1 MHNCDPHLVPIKS
14 FFAIVGIR
22 LEMFFHSAFAKPLK
36 LTVGLAILLAI
47 ASCGGGDS
55 NSGGG
60 DSNSGGSE
68 QAMISPPVPDQPVIR
83 SFVAIGDSIG
93 NGAGFV
99 SVPWPELVQGAFG
112 VPLANDS
119 INGRQTGQGLNLI
132 RDLLTRHN
140 PSHVLI
146 LLGTNDAVKGGTVS
160 GAIGN
165 LQEMANIAESLGVIA
180 VIGTTITTTR
190 SAEFDRKTAD
200 IAAGIRSITNALIA
214 ESRVAF
220 GNGNNF
226 LADDVHPNAQGQR
239 VIADEFISV
248 LR

>member
-1 MHNCDPHLVPIKS
+1 MHNCDPQFYYPTNPSLLQQGPASRAVRLV
-14 FFAIVGIR
+14 FAIA
-22 LEMFFHSAFAKPLK
+22 L
-36 LTVGLAILLAI
+36 LLAI

-55 NSGGG
+55 NSGGP
-60 DSNSGGSE
+60 SE
-68 QAMISPPVPDQPVIR
+68 QAGMPQVTPDQPVIR

-93 NGAGFV
+93 NGAGYV

-112 VPLANDS
+112 VSLVNDS

-132 RDLLTRHN
+132 RDLLTRHD

-146 LLGTNDAVKGGTVS
+146 LLGTNDATKGGSVS
-160 GAIGN
+160 GAIAN

-200 IAAGIRSITNALIA
+200 IAAGIRGINNALIA

-220 GNGNNF
+220 GNGNDL

-239 VIADEFISV
+239 VIADEFINA

>member
-1 MHNCDPHLVPIKS
+1 MHNCDPQFYYPTNPSLLKLGPASRAVRLV
-14 FFAIVGIR
+14 FAIAV
-22 LEMFFHSAFAKPLK
+22 
-36 LTVGLAILLAI
+36 LLAI

-55 NSGGG
+55 NSGGAI
-60 DSNSGGSE
+60 E
-68 QAMISPPVPDQPVIR
+68 QAGIPQATPDQPVVIR

-93 NGAGFV
+93 NGAGYV
-99 SVPWPELVQGAFG
+99 SAPWPELVQGAFG
-112 VPLANDS
+112 VSLVNDS

-146 LLGTNDAVKGGTVS
+146 LLGTNDAIQGGSVS
-160 GAIGN
+160 GAIAN

-180 VIGTTITTTR
+180 VIGTTITTTG
-190 SAEFDRKTAD
+190 SAEFDRRTAD
-200 IAAGIRSITNALIA
+200 IAAGIRGITNALIA

-220 GNGNNF
+220 GNGNNL
-226 LADDVHPNAQGQR
+226 LADYLHPNAQGHR

>member
-1 MHNCDPHLVPIKS
+1 MI
-14 FFAIVGIR
+14 
-22 LEMFFHSAFAKPLK
+22 FHSVASKAVRLSFGIA
-36 LTVGLAILLAI
+36 VLLAI

-55 NSGGG
+55 DSG
-60 DSNSGGSE
+60 GGSE
-68 QAMISPPVPDQPVIR
+68 QAVMPQATPDQPAIR

-112 VPLANDS
+112 VSLVNDS

-132 RDLLTRHN
+132 RDLLTRHE

-146 LLGTNDAVKGGTVS
+146 LLGTNDATKGGSVS
-160 GAIGN
+160 GAIAN

-190 SAEFDRKTAD
+190 SAEFDRKTAN
-200 IAAGIRSITNALIA
+200 IAAGIRSIHNALIA

-220 GNGNNF
+220 GDGNNL

-239 VIADEFISV
+239 VIADEFINA

>member
-1 MHNCDPHLVPIKS
+1 MHNCAPLLVTNKS
-14 FFAIVGIR
+14 FFAIAGIR
-22 LEMFFHSAFAKPLK
+22 LDMIFRSAFARLLK

-60 DSNSGGSE
+60 GE
-68 QAMISPPVPDQPVIR
+68 QAMTPPPVPDQPVIR
-83 SFVAIGDSIG
+83 SFVAISDSIG

-119 INGRQTGQGLNLI
+119 VNGRQTGQGLNLI
-132 RDLLTRHN
+132 RDLLARHN

-146 LLGTNDAVKGGTVS
+146 LLGTNDATKGGSVS
-160 GAIGN
+160 GAIAN

-190 SAEFDRKTAD
+190 SAEFDRRTAD
-200 IAAGIRSITNALIA
+200 IAAGIRSINNALIA
-214 ESRVAF
+214 DVRVAF
-220 GNGNNF
+220 GNGNNL

>member
-1 MHNCDPHLVPIKS
+1 MT
-14 FFAIVGIR
+14 
-22 LEMFFHSAFAKPLK
+22 FHSAVSRALRPIFNIAAL
-36 LTVGLAILLAI
+36 IAI

-60 DSNSGGSE
+60 SDPAMNPQPIPE
-68 QAMISPPVPDQPVIR
+68 QAVIR

-112 VPLANDS
+112 VPLVNDS

-132 RDLLTRHN
+132 RDLLARHD

-146 LLGTNDAVKGGTVS
+146 LLGTNDATKGGSVS
-160 GAIGN
+160 GAIAN
-165 LQEMANIAESLGVIA
+165 LQEMANIAESLGVVA

-190 SAEFDRKTAD
+190 SAEFDRNTAD
-200 IAAGIRSITNALIA
+200 IAAGIRGINNALIA

-220 GNGNNF
+220 GDGNGL

-239 VIADEFISV
+239 VIADEFINA